1 MHVAVPRLQST
12 IPIPDNPETIMHLQE
27 PLFPKYTP
35 PSYTDILSVEA
46 EPDLEVTSSIP
57 ILSQPVPGWGVWPDA
72 SNDERVSYMEQ
83 LIADHRPLKK
93 EFWHGG
99 DTSVTIID
107 ESSDDD
113 EPPTSDDDEV
123 VLLSTTRKSKPLCGN
138 SLKSRPALTKFLK
151 PRKTSK
157 QRETVLKSRKTARK
171 TDTVRKQRR
180 ISNYFHAASSS
191 RTSDDKILELLSGI
205 SEQLSNIQ
213 KEQKLFRI
221 VLKRQ
226 STPSRLKR
234 SAFRNRSN
242 IFTAKETHEEVDHQ
256 GCHTESPNP
265 STANQTPMEED
276 HQGCQ
281 TEPLNLGTEPIEED
295 QEGCQ
300 TEPLDLATAKRTLME
315 EDHTFSHSPVVSQ
328 YSAQKY
334 GSTALNKEPSSKTAV
349 RETGGTTPV
358 HTSPIHASPIHKPSV
373 QHHPDH
379 EVSDHN
385 IPTPNSPFTPKDT
398 PIHPPKTIKTRRSVI
413 YDAKDHPDSP
423 EIHHIIYQGKEIFE
437 RISPDPS
444 PPPLSLLLTRVQT
457 ASQDQPAEEND
468 VCELSDSS
476 SARERPKHIPSVKE
490 NILAKELYR
499 SESVPALDL
508 ICPLN
513 QSLWDRF
520 EIVLSNA
527 NYARQC
533 ISLTPFVHR
542 FHITPSKF
550 DFSNNFLL
558 QLAKPSQWT
567 TTYHMEILM
576 YMLAARHSRL
586 LEEQKLAFITTHLTS
601 GIQAISKNFMKSRKR
616 ETFQWDEKIL
626 CDTLNPPNL
635 GFSCEHNKSETHLFE
650 WVDEALLDEIRIV
663 DAKRVDL
670 LHELQA
676 LTGKVNVELESH
688 RLWLVGRAEEMR
700 NEINENMVKLT
711 KAIDESTSLMKAQID
726 AKVKT
731 HTNSKWS
738 INQTAATMA
747 MIGAMTYLYWK
758 LL

>member
-1 MHVAVPRLQST
+1 MHVAVPRLRST

-46 EPDLEVTSSIP
+46 EPDVSS
-57 ILSQPVPGWGVWPDA
+57 
-72 SNDERVSYMEQ
+72 NTTY
-83 LIADHRPLKK
+83 
-93 EFWHGG
+93 
-99 DTSVTIID
+99 
-107 ESSDDD
+107 
-113 EPPTSDDDEV
+113 DDDEV
-123 VLLSTTRKSKPLCGN
+123 VPLSTTRKSKPLCGN
-138 SLKSRPALTKFLK
+138 SLKSRPALTKVLK

-157 QRETVLKSRKTARK
+157 QRETVLKPRKTARK

-180 ISNYFHAASSS
+180 ISNYFHVASSS
-191 RTSDDKILELLSGI
+191 RTSDEKILELLSGI

-213 KEQKLFRI
+213 KKQKLFRI
-221 VLKRQ
+221 LLKRQ

-234 SAFRNRSN
+234 SALRNRSN
-242 IFTAKETHEEVDHQ
+242 IFTAK
-256 GCHTESPNP
+256 
-265 STANQTPMEED
+265 
-276 HQGCQ
+276 
-281 TEPLNLGTEPIEED
+281 
-295 QEGCQ
+295 
-300 TEPLDLATAKRTLME
+300 KTLME

-328 YSAQKY
+328 YAAQKY
-334 GSTALNKEPSSKTAV
+334 GSTALNKEPSSETAV

-358 HTSPIHASPIHKPSV
+358 HTSPIHASPNHKPSI

-398 PIHPPKTIKTRRSVI
+398 PIHPPKTIKTRRST
-413 YDAKDHPDSP
+413 S
-423 EIHHIIYQGKEIFE
+423 EE
-437 RISPDPS
+437 RS
-444 PPPLSLLLTRVQT
+444 R
-457 ASQDQPAEEND
+457 
-468 VCELSDSS
+468 ELSDSS
-476 SARERPKHIPSVKE
+476 PARERPKHIPSVEE

-520 EIVLSNA
+520 ETVLSNA
-527 NYARQC
+527 NYA
-533 ISLTPFVHR
+533 

-550 DFSNNFLL
+550 DFSNNFLV

-567 TTYHMEILM
+567 TTY
-576 YMLAARHSRL
+576 
-586 LEEQKLAFITTHLTS
+586 
-601 GIQAISKNFMKSRKR
+601 
-616 ETFQWDEKIL
+616 
-626 CDTLNPPNL
+626 
-635 GFSCEHNKSETHLFE
+635 NKSETHLFK

-676 LTGKVNVELESH
+676 LTGKVNVELDSH

-700 NEINENMVKLT
+700 NEINENMVQLT

-738 INQTAATMA
+738 INQTAAAMA